1 MFRRLLLAV
10 VAVVA
15 VTTASAVPANASCGP
30 LADSRKFWTDS
41 VCMAIGATDIEAP
54 YLAQQW
60 NNRAGWAIQASNNCV
75 TAGYPPSRRFTID
88 TYYSV
93 NGPCWYILGPDGGN
107 PTVHD
112 PNGGLGPW
120 WNYTNNPVLWMN
132 YRCLAGYPGSIQARH
147 VVSAGIGN
155 IMGMGVLNSSGYNS
169 RVMNMTSWSQLNV
182 PVATT
187 YDGSVGEMIYNGGCG

>member
-1 MFRRLLLAV
+1 MLRRLLLAV

-15 VTTASAVPANASCGP
+15 MTTASAVPANASCGP
-30 LADSRKFWTDS
+30 LVDSRKFWTSS
-41 VCMAIGATDIEAP
+41 VCMAIGDTGIEAP

-60 NNRAGWAIQASNNCV
+60 NIRAGWRIQAANNCV

-88 TYYSV
+88 TYYSA
-93 NGPCWYILGPDGGN
+93 NGPCWYILGP
-107 PTVHD
+107 
-112 PNGGLGPW
+112 NGGTGPW

-132 YRCLAGYPGSIQARH
+132 LRCMAGYPGSIQARH
-147 VVSAGIGN
+147 YVSAGIGN
-155 IMGMGVLNSSGYNS
+155 IMGMGVLGSSGYNS
-169 RVMNMTSWSQLNV
+169 RVMNMTDWSVLNV